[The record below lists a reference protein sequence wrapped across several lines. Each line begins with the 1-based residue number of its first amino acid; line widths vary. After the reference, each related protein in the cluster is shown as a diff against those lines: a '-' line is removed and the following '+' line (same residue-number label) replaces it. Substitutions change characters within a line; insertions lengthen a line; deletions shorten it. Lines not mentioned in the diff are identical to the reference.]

1 MDNVLEGGITVM
13 WVSAVMAI
21 LSAVMTT
28 YSTIQ
33 SANAQNDALEA
44 QYRQK
49 EKEAKVEQ
57 DQIAEQTALDK
68 FEVTR
73 EALRAKAAARVS
85 SAESGVLGTT
95 FSRQMLEVDFDE
107 LLELGKLD
115 VKHENAVQRG
125 QMELEG
131 MKVKGNTEAASVN
144 LVGAGVQIAGAGVSG
159 YASAG
164 GFRKKKPT
172 VGIGDVSGTKK

>member
-1 MDNVLEGGITVM
+1 M
-13 WVSAVMAI
+13 WVSTIMAI

-49 EKEAKVEQ
+49 EKEVKVEQ

-68 FEVTR
+68 FDVTR
-73 EALRAKAAARVS
+73 EALRARAAARVS
-85 SAESGVLGTT
+85 SAEAGVLGNA
-95 FSRQMLEVDFDE
+95 FSRLMTEADMDE
-107 LLELGKLD
+107 LIELGKLD
-115 VKHENAVQRG
+115 IKHDNTVERG
-125 QMELEG
+125 QIELEG

-144 LVGAGVQIAGAGVSG
+144 LIGSGIQIAGAGVNA
-159 YASAG
+159 YTQAG
-164 GFRKKKPT
+164 GFKRKPT